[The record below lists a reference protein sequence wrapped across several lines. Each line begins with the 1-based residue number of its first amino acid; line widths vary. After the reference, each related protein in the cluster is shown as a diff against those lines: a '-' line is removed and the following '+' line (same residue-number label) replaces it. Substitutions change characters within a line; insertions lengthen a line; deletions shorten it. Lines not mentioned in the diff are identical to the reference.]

1 MWIPE
6 TELKWLGLEAS
17 PFICCALSPAQL
29 ELLREHLP
37 SDSKNYC
44 LWRSLTKTLRI
55 RYIDRVFKCLWSSVK
70 FTKLYLKTQG
80 HGQQN

>member
-17 PFICCALSPAQL
+17 PFIYCALSPAQL

-37 SDSKNYC
+37 SDSKKILSMTGSNQNPQN
-44 LWRSLTKTLRI
+44 TLH
-55 RYIDRVFKCLWSSVK
+55 L
-70 FTKLYLKTQG
+70 
-80 HGQQN
+80 